1 MHEPSRPALVERVG
15 DMPDAPKAVAGQH
28 PPPSMVMTAW
38 EEVLLQDNERDLLQQ
53 REAVGREAD
62 LPRGDLCDRLVFH
75 VRATIRQEFCVATSE
90 NRIVELLLTEEM

>member
-28 PPPSMVMTAW
+28 PPPSMIMTAW

-62 LPRGDLCDRLVFH
+62 LPRGDLCDRLVSCLSSMSAPRYARSS
-75 VRATIRQEFCVATSE
+75 VSPRA
-90 NRIVELLLTEEM
+90 RIESLSYY